1 MGNLST
7 YTRSTEAGRV
17 ARRVKNDR
25 DARKKFGV
33 RTFGEALTRMF
44 GLLKPTPPKVEA
56 ARDRKAERAARKPL
70 AKVAAHH
77 VPQYRATARPAHTR
91 PGCKALRAKAA

>member
-17 ARRVKNDR
+17 ARRVKNNP

-33 RTFGEALTRMF
+33 RTFGQALAKMF
-44 GLLKPTPPKVEA
+44 GLMKPTPPKVEA

-70 AKVAAHH
+70 AKVAARH
-77 VPQYRATARPAHTR
+77 VPKYRAAARPAHTR
-91 PGCKALRAKAA
+91 PGCKALRTIAT

>member
-17 ARRVKNDR
+17 ARRVKNNP

-33 RTFGEALTRMF
+33 RTFGEALAKMF
-44 GLLKPTPPKVEA
+44 GLIKPMPPKAEA
-56 ARDRKAERAARKPL
+56 ARDRKAERARRKPVV
-70 AKVAAHH
+70 KVAAIH
-77 VPQYRATARPAHTR
+77 VRKYQALARPKHIR
-91 PGCKALRAKAA
+91 PGCKALRGIVK